1 MPVVKIRANRQVTIP
16 KTIFDELGLEEG
28 QFVKVVRQ
36 QNGVFF
42 KPKKL
47 VDSDI
52 EEALRDID
60 EGRVVGPF
68 NTAKAAIKTLRSTK
82 PWRSSSPKS
91 FCASIT
97 QRLRFASGSLIS
109 SWRFYC
115 KTYGIL

>member
-1 MPVVKIRANRQVTIP
+1 VTIP

-28 QFVKVVRQ
+28 QFVEVVRQ

-60 EGRVVGPF
+60 EGRVIGPF
-68 NTAKAAIKTLRSTK
+68 KTAKTAIKALKSTK
-82 PWRSSSPKS
+82 P
-91 FCASIT
+91 
-97 QRLRFASGSLIS
+97 
-109 SWRFYC
+109 
-115 KTYGIL
+115 

>member
-82 PWRSSSPKS
+82 P
-91 FCASIT
+91 
-97 QRLRFASGSLIS
+97 
-109 SWRFYC
+109 
-115 KTYGIL
+115 

>member
-1 MPVVKIRANRQVTIP
+1 MKNLLKPSGGITMPVVKIRTNRQVTIP

-28 QFVKVVRQ
+28 QFVEVVRQ

-60 EGRVVGPF
+60 EGRVIGPF
-68 NTAKAAIKTLRSTK
+68 KTAKTAIKALKSTK
-82 PWRSSSPKS
+82 P
-91 FCASIT
+91 
-97 QRLRFASGSLIS
+97 
-109 SWRFYC
+109 
-115 KTYGIL
+115 